1 MRRNPNSRSF
11 RVRTTITT
19 RLSGK
24 KNVRKSNMFSEI
36 LFCRLTVAN
45 RDFTEWQTCLR
56 CFDKSDKTPPFPL
69 AITVRCDARVFS
81 RQTAASLPRFSRRE
95 RVRSCALFHG
105 QVSRYNF
112 EVRFVTVSV
121 ELSTNPR
128 SWKMIDDDHEV
139 VCYHTKIYT
148 KSVQN
153 FLCNILISTESQ
165 RERFL
170 HQLYNFLLG
179 CYFWI
184 LKIL

>member
-1 MRRNPNSRSF
+1 MRLNPNSRSF

-19 RLSGK
+19 RVSGK

-36 LFCRLTVAN
+36 LFCRLTVPN
-45 RDFTEWQTCLR
+45 RDFTERQTCLR
-56 CFDKSDKTPPFPL
+56 CFDKGDKTPPPP

-95 RVRSCALFHG
+95 RVRSRALFHG
-105 QVSRYNF
+105 KVSRYNF

-128 SWKMIDDDHEV
+128 SWKMIDDDHKV
-139 VCYHTKIYT
+139 VCYHTRIYT
-148 KSVQN
+148 KSVKN
-153 FLCNILISTESQ
+153 FLCNILISTEI

-170 HQLYNFLLG
+170 HQLYKCFKLLFPSP
-179 CYFWI
+179 YY
-184 LKIL
+184 KI